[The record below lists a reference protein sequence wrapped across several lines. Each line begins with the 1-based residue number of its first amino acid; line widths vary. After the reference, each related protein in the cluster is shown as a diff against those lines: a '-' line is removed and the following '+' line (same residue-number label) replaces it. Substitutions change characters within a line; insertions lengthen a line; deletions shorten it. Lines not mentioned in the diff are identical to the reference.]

1 MTRPSK
7 RWCNPSCCSSICR
20 GRGAADPERGTAGL
34 ALEDETLIADTLSQT
49 AGYKV
54 RVVSRTRAERARFIK
69 LASINARLRC
79 ARASPTRAPPRPASA
94 SWKSCWS
101 WSAPSPAWSL

>member
-1 MTRPSK
+1 MLL
-7 RWCNPSCCSSICR
+7 
-20 GRGAADPERGTAGL
+20 DV

-69 LASINARLRC
+69 LASINAETALRSRL
-79 ARASPTRAPPRPASA
+79 APAM
-94 SWKSCWS
+94 
-101 WSAPSPAWSL
+101 